1 MANRKSDN
9 LSNLSNLSTYLHLE
23 TVYHRY
29 FAGERSKVLSELWST
44 KGTQTFSTFQRSTL
58 FNSLRCGQMLM
69 PNIPGQP
76 EEPVLS
82 VSLSICLSVL
92 CVCVCVC
99 QSVCLLCVCVCLSVR
114 LSFSSFFVIF
124 PFLHV
129 RLSIDHSI
137 LADLL
142 FIFYRFFGPVSFV

>member
-1 MANRKSDN
+1 MVNRQSEN
-9 LSNLSNLSTYLHLE
+9 LSILSNLSTYLHLE

-82 VSLSICLSVL
+82 VSLSICLSVCLFVCRSIL

-99 QSVCLLCVCVCLSVR
+99 LSVCLSVC
-114 LSFSSFFVIF
+114 
-124 PFLHV
+124 
-129 RLSIDHSI
+129 
-137 LADLL
+137 L
-142 FIFYRFFGPVSFV
+142 FYKMNFCKCNCN